1 MTHQETHNSQ
11 IEEDIITA
19 QSREIPD
26 HSRIILV
33 GRAASGKD
41 YMRKIFEKRGM
52 KYGVSYTTR
61 PPREGELDGK
71 DYHFI
76 TEEKFKDMIDKRE
89 WYEYVQFNGWYYG
102 TSLEQF
108 YRDDIFIMT
117 PKGIS
122 QMKKEDRDR
131 SFIIYIDIP
140 EDIRRERLKLRS
152 DADTVERRIAADR
165 EDFEGFEN
173 FDIRITNPLF

>member
-1 MTHQETHNSQ
+1 
-11 IEEDIITA
+11 
-19 QSREIPD
+19 
-26 HSRIILV
+26 
-33 GRAASGKD
+33 
-41 YMRKIFEKRGM
+41 
-52 KYGVSYTTR
+52 
-61 PPREGELDGK
+61 
-71 DYHFI
+71 
-76 TEEKFKDMIDKRE
+76 
-89 WYEYVQFNGWYYG
+89 
-102 TSLEQF
+102 
-108 YRDDIFIMT
+108 MT